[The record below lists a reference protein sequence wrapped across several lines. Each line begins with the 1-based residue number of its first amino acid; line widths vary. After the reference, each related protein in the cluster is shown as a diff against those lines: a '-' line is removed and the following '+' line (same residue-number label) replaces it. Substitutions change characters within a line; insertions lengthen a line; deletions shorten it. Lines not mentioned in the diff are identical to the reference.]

1 VLSLKLVYQSKK
13 GITMDVLIK
22 EIISLFNLKISF
34 IFLSIL
40 FMTISVFSQ
49 ERESSHLWQKIEQL
63 SSKIEPKVIE
73 WRRDFHQHPELSN
86 REFRTAQKVADH
98 LRAMGLEV
106 KTEIAHTGVV
116 GVLYGK
122 KSKPVV
128 ALRADMDAL
137 PVTEALDLPFASKV
151 KTIYNGKEVGVMH
164 ACGHDAHTAMLM
176 GAAEVLTSLRDQ
188 LPGSVKFIFQP
199 AEEGAPAGEEGGAE
213 LMIREGVLENP
224 TVAVIFG
231 LHVFPFE
238 VGKIS
243 YCPGPAMASAD
254 GLRIVVKG
262 KQTHG
267 AMPWG
272 GIDPIVVASQ
282 IVLGLQNII
291 SRQVNITEAPAV
303 ISIGSIH
310 GGVRSNIIPDEVE
323 MIGTIR
329 TLNQEMR
336 TEIHERIQ
344 QTATMIALS
353 AGATA
358 DVSINL
364 GYPVTVNDLKLT
376 EQMVPVLK
384 RIAGE
389 ENVFK
394 VPPKGTAEDFSYY
407 QQKVSGLFFFL
418 GITPKDADPEKVA
431 MNHSPYFYVDESALI
446 LGVRAL
452 AHLAVSYIEGTY

>member
-1 VLSLKLVYQSKK
+1 M
-13 GITMDVLIK
+13 GVLIK
-22 EIISLFNLKISF
+22 EFITIFNLKIF
-34 IFLSIL
+34 LIFLSML

-49 ERESSHLWQKIEQL
+49 EKESRHLWQKINQL
-63 SSKIEPKVIE
+63 SSRIESKVIE

-98 LRAMGLEV
+98 LRALGLEV

-116 GVLYGK
+116 GILYGK

-128 ALRADMDAL
+128 ALRADTDAL
-137 PVTEALDLPFASKV
+137 PVTEALALPFASKV
-151 KTIYNGKEVGVMH
+151 KTIYNGKEVGLMH

-176 GAAEVLTSLRDQ
+176 GAAEVLVTLKDQ
-188 LPGSVKFIFQP
+188 LPGSIKFIFQP

-224 TVAVIFG
+224 KVDAIFG

-243 YCPGPAMASAD
+243 YCPGPAMASTD
-254 GLRIVVKG
+254 GLTIVVKG

-267 AMPWG
+267 AIPWG
-272 GIDPIVVASQ
+272 GVDPIVVASQ

-291 SRQVNITEAPAV
+291 SRQVNITEAPAI

-310 GGVRSNIIPDEVE
+310 GGVRSNIIPDKVE

-336 TEIHERIQ
+336 REIHQRIRN
-344 QTATMIALS
+344 TATMIAQS
-353 AGATA
+353 AGATSE
-358 DVSINL
+358 VNINL
-364 GYPVTVNDLKLT
+364 GYPVTVNDPELT
-376 EQMVPVLK
+376 AKMVPVLK
-384 RIAGE
+384 KVAGE
-389 ENVFK
+389 QNVFK
-394 VPPKGTAEDFSYY
+394 VRPKGTAEDFSYY
-407 QQKVSGLFFFL
+407 QQKVPGLFFFL

-452 AHLAVSYIEGTY
+452 AHLAVSFMENERM

>member
-1 VLSLKLVYQSKK
+1 MGIEIK
-13 GITMDVLIK
+13 GFVSIFTIKTVLI
-22 EIISLFNLKISF
+22 LL
-34 IFLSIL
+34 IFSC
-40 FMTISVFSQ
+40 MTVNIFSQ
-49 ERESSHLWQKIEQL
+49 EKNSNHLWQQINQL
-63 SSKIEPKVIE
+63 ASKIEPKVIE

-86 REFRTAQKVADH
+86 REFRTAKKVADH
-98 LRAMGLEV
+98 LRALGLEV

-116 GVLYGK
+116 GILHGK
-122 KSKPVV
+122 KAGTVV

-164 ACGHDAHTAMLM
+164 ACGHDAHIAMLM
-176 GAAEVLTSLRDQ
+176 GAAEILTSMRDQ

-199 AEEGAPAGEEGGAE
+199 AEEGAPEGEEGGAE

-224 TVAVIFG
+224 KVDVIFG

-238 VGKIS
+238 VGKIA
-243 YCPGPAMASAD
+243 YCPGAAMASPD

-272 GIDPIVVASQ
+272 GVDPIVVASQ

-310 GGVRSNIIPDEVE
+310 GGVRSNIIPAEVE

-329 TLNQEMR
+329 TLNPDMR
-336 TEIHERIQ
+336 IEIHERIRN
-344 QTATMIALS
+344 TAEMIAQS

-358 DVSINL
+358 DVNISL
-364 GYPVTVNDLKLT
+364 GYPVTVNDPELT
-376 EQMVPVLK
+376 GQMVPVLK
-384 RIAGE
+384 KVVGN

-394 VPPKGTAEDFSYY
+394 VPPKGTAEDFAFY
-407 QQKVSGLFFFL
+407 QQRVPGLFFFL
-418 GITPKDADPEKVA
+418 GITPKDTDPATVA
-431 MNHSPYFYVDESALI
+431 MNHSPYFFVDESALI
-446 LGVRAL
+446 YGVRAL
-452 AHLAVSYIEGTY
+452 AHLVVFYMQIETTN

>member
-1 VLSLKLVYQSKK
+1 M
-13 GITMDVLIK
+13 GIEIKNLISVF
-22 EIISLFNLKISF
+22 IIKIVF
-34 IFLSIL
+34 IFLTFS
-40 FMTISVFSQ
+40 FMTVKIFSQ
-49 ERESSHLWQKIEQL
+49 EKTSNHFWQKVDQL
-63 SSKIEPKVIE
+63 SSQIEQKVIT

-86 REFRTAQKVADH
+86 REFRTAKVIAEH
-98 LRAMGLEV
+98 LRKLGLEI
-106 KTEIAHTGVV
+106 KTGIAHTGVV
-116 GVLYGK
+116 AVLHGK
-122 KSKPVV
+122 KSEPVV

-176 GAAEVLTSLRDQ
+176 GAAEVLMSLRDQ

-243 YCPGPAMASAD
+243 YCPGPAMASTD

-282 IVLGLQNII
+282 IVLGLQSII

-329 TLNQEMR
+329 TLNPEMR

-344 QTATMIALS
+344 QTATMIAHS

-364 GYPVTVNDLKLT
+364 DYPVTVNDPELT
-376 EQMVPVLK
+376 EKMVPVLK
-384 RIAGE
+384 KVAGE

-407 QQKVSGLFFFL
+407 QQQVPGLFFFL

-431 MNHSPYFYVDESALI
+431 MNHSPYFYVDENALI

-452 AHLAVSYIEGTY
+452 AHLVVSYME